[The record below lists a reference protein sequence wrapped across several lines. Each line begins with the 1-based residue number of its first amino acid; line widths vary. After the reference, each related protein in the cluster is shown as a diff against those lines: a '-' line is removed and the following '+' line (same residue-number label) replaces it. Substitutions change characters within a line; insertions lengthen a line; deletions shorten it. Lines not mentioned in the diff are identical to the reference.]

1 MGPPGPCPS
10 FVSAAAARGS
20 RSGRRALLRFLAACA
35 TGASL
40 PGVGR
45 ADPTT
50 PAAGRALLVL
60 GDSLSAE
67 YGLRRGSGWVEL
79 LSRRL
84 SSRRP
89 PWRVVNASISGETT
103 AGGRTRIAALLER
116 HRPAVVVIELGG
128 NDALR
133 GLDLIATEGNLATM
147 TRAARQAGA
156 RVLLLGMQ
164 VPPNYGRAYTDAF
177 AALFRNV
184 AEREKASLLPFFL
197 DGVADRPESFQP
209 DRIHPNESA
218 QPRMLENVWPTLRPL
233 LD

>member
-1 MGPPGPCPS
+1 M
-10 FVSAAAARGS
+10 
-20 RSGRRALLRFLAACA
+20 
-35 TGASL
+35 
-40 PGVGR
+40 
-45 ADPTT
+45 
-50 PAAGRALLVL
+50 L

-84 SSRRP
+84 AGRRP
-89 PWRVVNASISGETT
+89 AWRVVNASISGETT

-116 HRPAVVVIELGG
+116 HRPAIVVIELGG

-133 GLDLIATEGNLATM
+133 GLDLGATEANLAAM
-147 TRAARQAGA
+147 TQAARQAGA
-156 RVLLLGMQ
+156 RALLLGMQ

-184 AEREKASLLPFFL
+184 AQREKASLLPFFL
-197 DGVADRPESFQP
+197 DGVADRPELFQA

-218 QPRMLENVWPTLRPL
+218 QQRMLDNVWPALRPL
-233 LD
+233 LG